1 MAAVGARL
9 SASPTQDVAIIDGT
23 THETRNYV
31 QLARDRDGVA
41 TALQGMGSLFAGA
54 GGDGVVGL
62 LSPNHCDY
70 YAAVMGTLRAGL
82 TVTPMNP
89 ACVACVLRWLPSES
103 TEWY

>member
-1 MAAVGARL
+1 MPLLLPRL
-9 SASPTQDVAIIDGT
+9 HVLSVDATQDVAIIDGT

-41 TALQGMGSLFAGA
+41 TALQGMDSLFAGV
-54 GGDGVVGL
+54 GDGGVVGL

-70 YAAVMGTLRAGL
+70 YAAVMGTLRAGR

-89 ACVACVLRWLPSES
+89 ACVPPCD
-103 TEWY
+103 